1 MSGRPKEYDDT
12 AVIDAAMDVFWTN
25 GYEASSTQELCER
38 TGLGRGSLYHA
49 FGNKQALYEQALRRY
64 QELGIQAQTA
74 ILNGPGSVKERLRG
88 LLEWGVSANLENP
101 NRGCMAQFSVLERAC
116 KDPVVAEIN
125 RIYITRLEAALCHLM
140 AIGQRIGELE
150 AQRPALEMAR
160 AFLASYYGLR
170 ILGRALP
177 ERAYLNDV
185 IEGLMARL

>member
-101 NRGCMAQFSVLERAC
+101 NRGCMAQLRSWCSISTISSRSTIVTAIRSAIPYCRRSQVCSPPMSAMGIWPRAS
-116 KDPVVAEIN
+116 
-125 RIYITRLEAALCHLM
+125 AA
-140 AIGQRIGELE
+140 R
-150 AQRPALEMAR
+150 
-160 AFLASYYGLR
+160 SS
-170 ILGRALP
+170 
-177 ERAYLNDV
+177 
-185 IEGLMARL
+185 

>member
-88 LLEWGVSANLENP
+88 LLEWGVSANLESP

-140 AIGQRIGELE
+140 AIGQRNGELE